1 MLNKFITYLF
11 SAIFLVGS
19 FKACTSQFYHGLWID
34 LYGYEAIIAS
44 IFLFFI
50 SLFAISNLI
59 HPWTKWFKPKD
70 WPLLLFC
77 AICIEVFVRY
87 LFVFAEFLKIN
98 IFC

>member
-11 SAIFLVGS
+11 SAIFLVGGL
-19 FKACTSQFYHGLWID
+19 KACKSRFYHGLWID
-34 LYGYEAIIAS
+34 LYGYEATVAS

-59 HPWTKWFKPKD
+59 HPWVKWFKPKD

-77 AICIEVFVRY
+77 AICIEIFVRY
-87 LFVFAEFLKIN
+87 LFVFAKFLKMSF
-98 IFC
+98 FC